1 MLFRAKVAQAP
12 PVKST
17 IAWRLLLLT
26 GSILVTHAAG
36 AKDIAGGSISGP
48 ETWTLA
54 DSPYL
59 VHDDLTIEA
68 AGALTIEPGVEVWFA
83 KTDVAGVSGDQRI
96 ELIVKG
102 ALKAEGTP
110 QLPITLRAQDEE
122 FENSWHGVMVD
133 ATAISASLK
142 HVVILDANVGVS
154 SAAPGS
160 VLELSDSVLRH
171 NRSGVSLTDGAT
183 AFDSVIF
190 DGNAVDGIYAEANAH
205 SLSLSVTN
213 CVFVLNG
220 SHGVYLTATVGNSIE
235 ASVASSTFHGNI
247 SAAIASRAFTAG
259 TAVTVSLRNSILSR
273 NGIFGVDSD
282 AMDGATTSVTAT
294 YTDFWVNGTDIRGGD
309 PGEGCLFD
317 NPQYLDPPDDL
328 RLSADSTC
336 VNSGS
341 NTDAP
346 TLDVLGRSRPQ
357 GASIDMGAYEY
368 MLGDV
373 AQTSLA
379 GAGAGG
385 ATDGGNAAG
394 GLAAGGAGAEPGSV
408 DAAGEKSA
416 GGVTAGGVS
425 AAGAADG
432 GAGTSAK
439 ATPHSTSGC
448 GCRLGHETPKR
459 RDLGWVSALALVA
472 WLRARARRAAL

>member
-1 MLFRAKVAQAP
+1 M
-12 PVKST
+12 KST

-26 GSILVTHAAG
+26 GSVLVAHAAA
-36 AKDIAGGSISGP
+36 AKAIAGGSIGGP

-59 VHDDLTIEA
+59 VQDDLTIEA

-102 ALKAEGTP
+102 ALQAEGTA

-142 HVVILDANVGVS
+142 HVAILDANVGVS

-160 VLELSDSVLRH
+160 VLKLSDSVLRH

-183 AFDSVIF
+183 VFDSVIF

-220 SHGVYLTATVGNSIE
+220 SHGVYLTATVGNSID

-247 SAAIASRAFTAG
+247 SAAIAARAFTTG
-259 TAVTVSLRNSILSR
+259 SAVALSLRNSILSR

-294 YTDFWVNGTDIRGGD
+294 YTNFWVNGTDVRGGD
-309 PGEGCLFD
+309 TGEGCLFD
-317 NPQYLDPPDDL
+317 DPQYLDPPDDL

-346 TLDVLGRSRPQ
+346 TLDVLGRLRPQ
-357 GASIDMGAYEY
+357 GARVDMGAYEY
-368 MLGDV
+368 VLGDV
-373 AQTSLA
+373 AQTSL
-379 GAGAGG
+379 AGAGG

-394 GLAAGGAGAEPGSV
+394 GLAAGGVAIGAGAEPGSV
-408 DAAGEKSA
+408 DTGGEKSTGGVAA
-416 GGVTAGGVS
+416 GGASAG
-425 AAGAADG
+425 GAADG
-432 GAGTSAK
+432 GAGATAK
-439 ATPHSTSGC
+439 ATAHSTSGC
-448 GCRLGHETPKR
+448 GCRLGHEMPQKR
-459 RDLGWVSALALVA
+459 ELAYVGALALVA
-472 WLRARARRAAL
+472 WLRTRAKSQS